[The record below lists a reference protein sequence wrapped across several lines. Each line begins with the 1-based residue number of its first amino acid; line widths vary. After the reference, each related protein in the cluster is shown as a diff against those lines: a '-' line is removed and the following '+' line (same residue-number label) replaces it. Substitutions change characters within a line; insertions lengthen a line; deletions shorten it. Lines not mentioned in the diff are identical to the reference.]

1 MERREL
7 TCIGCPIGCSLLI
20 ELGENGEL
28 KVTGNNCKI
37 GNSYAIKEFTN
48 PTRVITTTVVVNNG
62 DISQVSVK
70 SEKDVEKSKIF
81 DCLKALK
88 NLTIDAPIYI
98 GDVIY
103 ENIEGTEVNIIA
115 TKNVLKNKKVGI

>member
-28 KVTGNNCKI
+28 KVAGNNCKI
-37 GNSYAIKEFTN
+37 GDSYGIKEFTN

-70 SEKDVEKSKIF
+70 SEKDIEKGKIF
-81 DCLKALK
+81 NCLKALK
-88 NLTIDAPIYI
+88 NFSIDAPIAI
-98 GDVIY
+98 GDIIY
-103 ENIEGTEVNIIA
+103 ENIEGTGVNIIA
-115 TKNVLKNKKVGI
+115 TKNVSKK